1 MSYIKEFRL
10 EKGMNQA
17 DFAKAIGICQGTVSK
32 LERDELHLNLKTLY
46 VLRKKFNFDI
56 DAYLENDFSTR
67 GLEAKKKKLE
77 SFIRSDQYKLSKLS
91 KGSTLYKFTSLKIKA
106 NKAELRLVRKAIKE
120 LEQAL
125 SVA

>member
-1 MSYIKEFRL
+1 
-10 EKGMNQA
+10 MNQA